1 MRCHT
6 THLCVK
12 GYLIPK
18 SARDY
23 IKCCKSATHV
33 NRAIKHLNI
42 NLKPQGAQI
51 LKGLDP
57 ERIAFFFFLEQIL
70 CFLLENV
77 KNTEKEKECNHP

>member
-6 THLCVK
+6 AHLCVK
-12 GYLIPK
+12 DYLNPN

-33 NRAIKHLNI
+33 NRAIKHLNT
-42 NLKPQGAQI
+42 NLKWQRAQI

-57 ERIAFFFFLEQIL
+57 EWIAFSFEQIL
-70 CFLLENV
+70 FFPLENI